1 MMKTNHTTITVLVVL
16 AAISATLLAA
26 GTVTVASNHSAFA
39 WKEKG
44 YKKDKYQRDD
54 NKYQNDG
61 SERGGNS
68 ITAIASNEQ
77 SSECETAGSNSP
89 ISNSCNQAATAAATN
104 NGETPPPIPPGQPCA
119 GFVFDVHLREA
130 SGNFP
135 KGTEICLFKPG
146 ENSPTAS
153 PPGATIIPPSGTPLT
168 GQTVRIDHAVG
179 GNCPGGT
186 HVDVDT
192 GNPPDGF
199 SLGEI
204 ACVTIST

>member
-1 MMKTNHTTITVLVVL
+1 MMKTNHTTTTALVVL
-16 AAISATLLAA
+16 AAVAATLLAA
-26 GTVTVASNHSAFA
+26 GTVAVASNHSAFA
-39 WKEKG
+39 WKNKE
-44 YKKDKYQRDD
+44 YKNDKYQRDEN

-61 SERGGNS
+61 SEKSG
-68 ITAIASNEQ
+68 TSNTLAQSVEQ
-77 SSECETAGSNSP
+77 NCQTAGGTSP
-89 ISNSCNQAATAAATN
+89 ITGSCIATVTGTITN
-104 NGETPPPIPPGQPCA
+104 NGGVTPPPIPSGPCA

-130 SGNFP
+130 SGDFP
-135 KGTEICLFKPG
+135 AGTEICLIKPG
-146 ENSPTAS
+146 ENSPNNTPA
-153 PPGATIIPPSGTPLT
+153 GATIIPPGGTPLT